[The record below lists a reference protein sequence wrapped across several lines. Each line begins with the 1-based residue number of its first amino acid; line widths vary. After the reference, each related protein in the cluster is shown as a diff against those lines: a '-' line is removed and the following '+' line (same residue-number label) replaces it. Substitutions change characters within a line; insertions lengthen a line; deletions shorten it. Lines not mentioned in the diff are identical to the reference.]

1 MTRTGA
7 VLKLDQPT
15 ERTADPAAGAS
26 RARPSRPAA
35 QAVVGLTFEGANP
48 DPAVAGQGLLEG
60 VSNYL
65 LGDDPDGWLTGV
77 PNYSRVA
84 YRDLYDGVSLEYY
97 ANRGGE
103 LEFDLTLAP
112 GADPHQIRISYTGAD
127 SLRVDESGALVL
139 RAGGGELRQAPS
151 VVYQQVDGAR
161 RQVHGRYLLHGAG
174 QVGFALAGYDA
185 KLPLV
190 IDPVISYSTLPW
202 RDRMPQ
208 PLSARPWLA
217 HIPQP
222 LPDLSSYH
230 DSGQYTSLTSR
241 PPACSSSQIL
251 RAPQSRSWCADLAA
265 TRPVRSALTS
275 GWRAGRRAVAP
286 AARAW
291 RLPRGDLAAG
301 VPPAPPRRRTGSP
314 RSAPGAR

>member
-1 MTRTGA
+1 
-7 VLKLDQPT
+7 
-15 ERTADPAAGAS
+15 
-26 RARPSRPAA
+26 
-35 QAVVGLTFEGANP
+35 VVGLTFEGANP

-84 YRDLYDGVSLEYY
+84 YRDLYDEVSLEYY

-112 GADPHQIRISYTGAD
+112 GADPDQIRISYTGAD

-139 RAGGGELRQAPS
+139 RAGGGELRQAPP

-161 RQVHGRYLLHGAG
+161 RQVRGRYLLHGAD

-202 RDRMPQ
+202 RNRTPPAAVGQ
-208 PLSARPWLA
+208 ALVGAHPTALTRPELVPRLGPVHLA
-217 HIPQP
+217 HQP
-222 LPDLSSYH
+222 ASRMLQQPDPPGSSVPK
-230 DSGQYTSLTSR
+230 L
-241 PPACSSSQIL
+241 
-251 RAPQSRSWCADLAA
+251 
-265 TRPVRSALTS
+265 VR
-275 GWRAGRRAVAP
+275 
-286 AARAW
+286 
-291 RLPRGDLAAG
+291 
-301 VPPAPPRRRTGSP
+301 
-314 RSAPGAR
+314 